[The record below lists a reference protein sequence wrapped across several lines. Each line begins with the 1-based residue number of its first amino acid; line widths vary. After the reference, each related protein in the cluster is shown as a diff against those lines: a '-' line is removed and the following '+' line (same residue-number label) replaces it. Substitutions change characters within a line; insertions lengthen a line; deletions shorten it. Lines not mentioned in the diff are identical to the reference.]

1 MKNFLRVTKALS
13 DANRVRVTK
22 LLENRALCVCE
33 IQQVLGLAQPTVS
46 SHMKILEDAGLVN
59 KERQG
64 TWTIY
69 SQATDS
75 QSPYVLLML
84 NQLRGWLN
92 DDPLLQTMIAGLPAA
107 ACLKAGNLRHQ
118 PAILQPTRIPQA

>member
-107 ACLKAGNLRHQ
+107 ACLKSATLRHQ
-118 PAILQPTRIPQA
+118 PAILQATRIPQA